1 MIPTNVLI
9 ILIPLCLGLTVGL
22 ISYLILYKPEKYAI
36 QRNIKNLY
44 LNQDET
50 LLYDKAIKER
60 KERKKLADRIKV
72 SDRFTNQIEAA
83 NVPMSANEFLLIWGV
98 ATIFPPIVISL
109 ITQNAIVAT
118 GVGGV
123 GFSIPFIYFIKK
135 RSSKRNKFATQL
147 GDALIT
153 ICNGLKSGFSFQQAM
168 RSVSKDMTP
177 PISTEFQKVLNEIDY
192 GMTQEAALKRMY
204 ERLENEDLKML
215 ISALAISEKT
225 GGNLSDVLRTISNT
239 VQNRIKIRQ
248 EVKSLSAQGKMS
260 SIIIGALPIV
270 ISLIMMI
277 MNPSYIQTL
286 IDTEIGR
293 MLLITAVIMEVVGFI
308 VMTKITDVKL

>member
-1 MIPTNVLI
+1 MIPINVLM
-9 ILIPLCLGLTVGL
+9 ILIPLCLGITIGL
-22 ISYLILYKPEKYAI
+22 LIYILLYKPERFLIKKNI
-36 QRNIKNLY
+36 QELY
-44 LNQDET
+44 LNQDEQ

-72 SDRFTNQIEAA
+72 SDRFATQIEAA
-83 NVPMSANEFLLIWGV
+83 DLPMSANEFLLIWGT
-98 ATIFPPIVISL
+98 ATIVPPII
-109 ITQNAIVAT
+109 IAIIIQNAIVAT
-118 GVGGV
+118 GVCGI
-123 GFSIPFIYFIKK
+123 GFAIPFIYFLKK
-135 RSSKRNKFATQL
+135 RSDKRNKFASQL

-168 RSVSKDMTP
+168 RSISRDMAP
-177 PISTEFQKVLNEIDY
+177 PISTEFLKVLNEIDY
-192 GMTQEAALKRMY
+192 GMTQESALKRMY

-225 GGNLSDVLRTISNT
+225 GGNLSDVLRTISTT

-248 EVKSLSAQGKMS
+248 EVKTLSAQGKMS

-277 MNPSYIQTL
+277 MNPSYIETL
-286 IDTEIGR
+286 IETEIGR
-293 MLLITAVIMEVVGFI
+293 MLLIAAVIMEVIGFI

>member
-9 ILIPLCLGLTVGL
+9 ILIPLCLGTTIGL
-22 ISYLILYKPEKYAI
+22 ISYLILYKPHKYII

-44 LNQDET
+44 LNQDEN

-60 KERKKLADRIKV
+60 KEKRKLADRIKV
-72 SDRFTNQIEAA
+72 SDKFTNQIEAA
-83 NVPMSANEFLLIWGV
+83 DLPMSANEFLLIWGA
-98 ATIFPPIVISL
+98 ATLLPPVFIAT
-109 ITQNAIVAT
+109 ITQNAIMSIGVSGT
-118 GVGGV
+118 G
-123 GFSIPFIYFIKK
+123 FAIPFVYFVKK
-135 RSSKRNKFATQL
+135 RADKRNKFATQL

-177 PISTEFQKVLNEIDY
+177 PISTEFQRVLNEIDY
-192 GMTQEAALKRMY
+192 GMTQEAALTRMY

-215 ISALAISEKT
+215 ISALSISEKT
-225 GGNLSDVLRTISNT
+225 GGNLSDVLMTISNT

-286 IDTEIGR
+286 VDTEIGR
-293 MLLITAVIMEVVGFI
+293 MLLVAAVVMEVIGFA

>member
-1 MIPTNVLI
+1 MIPTNVLV
-9 ILIPLCLGLTVGL
+9 ILIPLCLGLTIGL
-22 ISYLILYKPEKYAI
+22 ISYLILNKPEKYAL
-36 QRNIKNLY
+36 QCNIKNLY
-44 LNQDET
+44 LNQDEN

-60 KERKKLADRIKV
+60 KERRKLADRIKV
-72 SDRFTNQIEAA
+72 SDKFTNQIEAA
-83 NVPMSANEFLLIWGV
+83 DLPMSANEFLLIWGA
-98 ATIFPPIVISL
+98 ATLVPTVFIAT
-109 ITQNAIVAT
+109 ITQNAIMAIGVSGT
-118 GVGGV
+118 G
-123 GFSIPFIYFIKK
+123 FAIPFVYFVKK
-135 RSSKRNKFATQL
+135 RSDKRNKVATQL
-147 GDALIT
+147 GDTLIT

-168 RSVSKDMTP
+168 RSVSKDMAP
-177 PISTEFQKVLNEIDY
+177 PISTEFQRVLNEIDY

-215 ISALAISEKT
+215 ISALSISEKT
-225 GGNLSDVLRTISNT
+225 GGNLSDVLMTISNT

-286 IDTEIGR
+286 VDTEIGR
-293 MLLITAVIMEVVGFI
+293 MLLITAVVMEVIGFA